1 MLRAIAICAVLGG
14 ILMISWFGDSATPLD
29 AHAAGI
35 RDDFP
40 EPVLDAVAEKQLK
53 SAKAVLAG
61 GCFWCTEA
69 VFKNL
74 TGVSRVTSGYAGG
87 TASTADYRTVSSGST
102 DHAEVIEV
110 VYDPKVIG
118 YGQILRVFF
127 SIAHDPTQLNRQ
139 GADVGRQYRSAVFYT
154 SDEQRVVTEAYI
166 AQLEKA
172 KVFDRPIV
180 TVVEKLDKFYRAED
194 YHQDFVNNNPNQGYV
209 RAVALPK
216 VEKLKKTFPEMLKD
230 KQNKK

>member
-1 MLRAIAICAVLGG
+1 
-14 ILMISWFGDSATPLD
+14 MISWFGDTPTPLD

-53 SAKAVLAG
+53 SGRAILAG

-87 TASTADYRTVSSGST
+87 TASTADYRAVSSGGT

-110 VYDPKVIG
+110 VYDPKVIT
-118 YGQILRVFF
+118 YGQLLRVFF

-139 GADVGRQYRSAVFYT
+139 GADMGRQYRSAVFYV
-154 SDEQRVVTEAYI
+154 SDEQRVVAETYI
-166 AQLEKA
+166 AQLDKA
-172 KVFDRPIV
+172 GVFDRPIV
-180 TVVEKLDKFYRAED
+180 TSLEKLDKFYRAED
-194 YHQDFVNNNPNQGYV
+194 YHQDFVKNNPNQGYV
-209 RAVALPK
+209 RGVALPK
-216 VEKLKKTFPEMLKD
+216 VDKLKKTFPEMLKD
-230 KQNKK
+230 KPKK

>member
-1 MLRAIAICAVLGG
+1 
-14 ILMISWFGDSATPLD
+14 MISWFSNTDSPLD
-29 AHAAGI
+29 ARAAGI

-40 EPVLDAVAEKQLK
+40 EPALDAVAEKQLK

-69 VFKNL
+69 VYKGLN
-74 TGVSRVTSGYAGG
+74 GVSRVVSGYAGG
-87 TASTADYRTVSSGST
+87 RAASADYRTVSSGST
-102 DHAEVIEV
+102 DHAEVIEIT
-110 VYDPKVIG
+110 YDPKKIS
-118 YGQILRVFF
+118 YGQLLRVFF

-139 GADVGRQYRSAVFYT
+139 GGDVGRQYRSTVFYT

-172 KVFDRPIV
+172 KVFDKPIV
-180 TVVEKLDKFYRAED
+180 TTLERLDKFYRAED
-194 YHQDFVNNNPNQGYV
+194 YHQDFVKNNPNQGYV

-216 VEKLKKTFPEMLKD
+216 VEKLQKTFPEMLKE
-230 KQNKK
+230 KPKK